1 MRTLKELR
9 CEGVEFNALKL
20 MFCKYILVHLRLRTF
35 YKMELILNHLI
46 FYLIKS
52 LFEVQFENNH
62 FLLRLMTNVK
72 ILKRPC

>member
-1 MRTLKELR
+1 
-9 CEGVEFNALKL
+9 
-20 MFCKYILVHLRLRTF
+20 MFCKDILVHMRLRTF